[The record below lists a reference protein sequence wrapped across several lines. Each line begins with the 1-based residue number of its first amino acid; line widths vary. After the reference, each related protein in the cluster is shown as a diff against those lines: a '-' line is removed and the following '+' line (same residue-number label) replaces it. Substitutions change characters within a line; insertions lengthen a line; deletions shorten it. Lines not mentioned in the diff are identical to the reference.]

1 MMKLETISHFFSLV
15 LTKEELLNEPSFL
28 INTEMHFQQKG
39 TFDLATSLSL
49 PTPFFHYIA
58 FPSSFSPL
66 LIISIKIDS
75 IKLFCTLCLKTPEK
89 IRQRKFKSKCQFSF
103 PRTLKH
109 KTKIKN
115 KKTRIQQ
122 EYLLSF
128 FYLSIFLFSLSP
140 IFCFQQYQLPP
151 STPQLYIF
159 ETFVLF
165 CKGIKKIDK
174 ANYKLHVYFA
184 MIKRNQIKISL
195 FLFVLS
201 S

>member
-109 KTKIKN
+109 KTKIKTKN
-115 KKTRIQQ
+115 PHTARIPPLLFLSF
-122 EYLLSF
+122 YLSLLSF
-128 FYLSIFLFSLSP
+128 PHFLLPIVSITT
-140 IFCFQQYQLPP
+140 IY
-151 STPQLYIF
+151 
-159 ETFVLF
+159 
-165 CKGIKKIDK
+165 
-174 ANYKLHVYFA
+174 
-184 MIKRNQIKISL
+184 
-195 FLFVLS
+195 S
-201 S
+201 SVIHF